1 MDVSNIP
8 ALSTA
13 MSQTAVKQ
21 QVEISTLKKA
31 MEIQEAGALALIN
44 AIPPVPSAGLP
55 DGTGQIINT
64 TA

>member
-31 MEIQEAGALALIN
+31 MDIQEAGALALIN
-44 AIPPVPSAGLP
+44 AIPQVSSAGLP
-55 DGTGQIINT
+55 DNVGQTINT

>member
-13 MSQTAVKQ
+13 MSQVAVQQ
-21 QVEISTLKKA
+21 QVDISVLKKS
-31 MEIQEAGALALIN
+31 MDIESAGALALIN
-44 AIPPVPSAGLP
+44 AIPSIPNAGLP
-55 DGTGQIINT
+55 DNVGLNINT